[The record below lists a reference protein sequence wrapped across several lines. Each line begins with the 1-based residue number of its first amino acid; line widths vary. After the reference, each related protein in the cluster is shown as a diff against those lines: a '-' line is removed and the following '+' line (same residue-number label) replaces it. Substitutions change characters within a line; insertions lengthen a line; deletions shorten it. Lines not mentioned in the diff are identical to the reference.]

1 MSQLP
6 PTKRLIFHR
15 GKNLNKPEL
24 NQNRRLPRRLIGS
37 SPGASV
43 VGARQMRISLYPEGD
58 HLNHSL
64 AMQITAMSRRYILL
78 GGEGKNK
85 KAKYGDK
92 TRGGGRTDGRTD
104 EEGPS
109 EFTRFSGCSTAAR
122 VICRT
127 TRGPAAA
134 PADRLLPPP
143 GNCGEFGFR
152 PWPLKMQRVKLAPS
166 RSLPP
171 WLWSARSFLAE
182 SRLNG
187 AMNRSLWVD
196 SMTDRQN
203 GDSDQLSFL
212 SPDSAA

>member
-92 TRGGGRTDGRTD
+92 TRGGGRTDGRTRRD
-104 EEGPS
+104 QVSLPD
-109 EFTRFSGCSTAAR
+109 FL
-122 VICRT
+122 
-127 TRGPAAA
+127 AAA
-134 PADRLLPPP
+134 QQHVLSVGRREGRPPRRLTASSLLP
-143 GNCGEFGFR
+143 GIA
-152 PWPLKMQRVKLAPS
+152 V
-166 RSLPP
+166 SL
-171 WLWSARSFLAE
+171 
-182 SRLNG
+182 
-187 AMNRSLWVD
+187 D
-196 SMTDRQN
+196 SVHGR
-203 GDSDQLSFL
+203 
-212 SPDSAA
+212 